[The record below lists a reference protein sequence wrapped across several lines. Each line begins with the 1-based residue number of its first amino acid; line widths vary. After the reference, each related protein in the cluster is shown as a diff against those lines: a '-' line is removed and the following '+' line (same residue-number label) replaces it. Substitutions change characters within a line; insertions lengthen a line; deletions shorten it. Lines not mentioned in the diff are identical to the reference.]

1 MSEPAGRL
9 EGFDLLR
16 AAAILGVVWIHGCDT
31 SAWAFRMSRLA
42 APAVPIFILISF
54 YLLQRSILRNPEA
67 GGGQLLRRRLMRL
80 VPPYAIW
87 SAVYLVVRMLRHRLL
102 PAAHGADGFD
112 LVSVLWL
119 GGASYQL
126 YFIAALIYWSLLA
139 LPVALWLGRT
149 ARLRRPG
156 AAVLAASGA
165 VLLGAGRWLLPQ
177 VQIAPEHSL
186 LAHALLLSG
195 YVPLGLAAALCPG
208 PDFSGPVR
216 WKLQAALITIAAG
229 LCLVHPRWG
238 WPVFLAVTLF
248 AWGLVYRGA
257 PMPAWIR
264 RVSLL
269 SYGIYFVHGFFV
281 EGFQTVALRLGW
293 PLDSAGAA
301 MGVIGLAFAA
311 SWGACEILYRVPR
324 ARFLVS

>member
-1 MSEPAGRL
+1 MNGQPGRL

-16 AAAILGVVWIHGCDT
+16 AVAILGVVWIHGCDT
-31 SAWAFRMSRLA
+31 SAWAFRMSRYA
-42 APAVPIFILISF
+42 AAAVPIFILISF

-67 GGGQLLRRRLMRL
+67 DGGQLLRRRLKRL
-80 VPPYAIW
+80 IPPYAVW
-87 SAVYLVVRMLRHRLL
+87 SAAYLLVRMLRHRLL
-102 PAAHGADGFD
+102 PAEHGAGGFD

-139 LPVALWLGRT
+139 LPVAVWLGRSP
-149 ARLRRPG
+149 RLQRPG
-156 AAVLAASGA
+156 AAVLAAGGA

-195 YVPLGLAAALCPG
+195 YVPLGLAAALCSG
-208 PDFSGPVR
+208 PDISGPGR
-216 WKLQAALITIAAG
+216 WKLQAALGVIAAA

-257 PMPAWIR
+257 SMPAWIR
-264 RVSLL
+264 RISTL

-281 EGFQTVALRLGW
+281 EGFQAVALRLGC
-293 PLDSAGAA
+293 PLNSAFAA

-311 SWGACEILYRVPR
+311 SWVACEILYRVPR